1 MVEYMQDTVLEL
13 NNAYLYSKNRRKE
26 RRSNDIITFDIEV
39 TSLWKIDGEYIP
51 FSLDVD
57 EKKYRDTERI
67 AFPYIWQAGINDV
80 IYYSRDFDLAK
91 DFFNKINNLEIKC
104 VCWVHNLSYEFEFL
118 RNLFIPKDTFARK
131 SHSVMKTFFVGIEN
145 IEFRCSYMLTRL

>member
-1 MVEYMQDTVLEL
+1 MQ
-13 NNAYLYSKNRRKE
+13 YLFTNLGVS
-26 RRSNDIITFDIEV
+26 SAF
-39 TSLWKIDGEYIP
+39 EYIP

-91 DFFNKINNLEIKC
+91 VVGFVVIGCGLAGFF
-104 VCWVHNLSYEFEFL
+104 LS
-118 RNLFIPKDTFARK
+118 KDEGI
-131 SHSVMKTFFVGIEN
+131 VMAMLGFGSGLLGI
-145 IEFRCSYMLTRL
+145 TKAKGD